1 MIELKEKITTKE
13 KIKLSEVVELP
24 NIDIY
29 KISLQKVIEER
40 CDELDYIIE
49 DMGYEIIYRELNRVA
64 TSIYNYSVYFHMS
77 DV

>member
-13 KIKLSEVVELP
+13 KIKLAEAVGLP
-24 NIDIY
+24 NVDDIY

-49 DMGYEIIYRELNRVA
+49 DMGYEIIYRDLNRVA
-64 TSIYNYSVYFHMS
+64 TSIYNYCVYFY
-77 DV
+77 V